1 MDFGISSAMYIS
13 RRLGR
18 SLPRLGIKE
27 EYLIG
32 SFRMKQFNGLRK
44 VTITFFSMAL
54 IFGVQ
59 KAQATSALNLACP
72 EKYIATVTNV
82 EDVDSSAALKK
93 VEVDFQIIQTL
104 KGDSVASK
112 KIQVVK
118 DGPIKFKSGEI
129 YTLEANNVWL
139 CSATVFSKL

>member
-1 MDFGISSAMYIS
+1 M
-13 RRLGR
+13 
-18 SLPRLGIKE
+18 
-27 EYLIG
+27 
-32 SFRMKQFNGLRK
+32 
-44 VTITFFSMAL
+44 
-54 IFGVQ
+54 FGVQ
-59 KAQATSALNLACP
+59 DAHSTSALNLACP

-82 EDVDSSAALKK
+82 EDVDSSAALPK

-104 KGDSVASK
+104 KGDSIQSK

-139 CSATVFSKL
+139 CSATVFSKI